1 MTPDQSAPPVQP
13 DLKSPPATTV
23 IARIRR
29 LMPYFG
35 TYPGTWLLVAVS
47 AVVGAAS
54 EPLIPALLKPLLDR
68 GFQQGTLEIWTV
80 PVALILLFGVRGLAG
95 YISQI
100 GLSKITNRGLQNM
113 RHAMFN
119 KILVADLKL
128 FSGQTSSALT
138 NTLVYE
144 VQTGAVMLVNSI
156 LSLVRNGLTLLAL
169 VGYLFYLNWKLTLI
183 VAAIF
188 PAVALVMRVL
198 TGRVHRLT
206 QASQEATDKLA
217 YVVEENVL
225 AHRDIRLYSAQQS
238 QSERF
243 SQLGE
248 ALRHLAMKSTVA
260 GAAMTPMTQML
271 AAVALSA
278 VISVAL
284 VQSASS
290 GTSVGGFVAFV
301 TAMLMIIA
309 PIRQLSEV
317 SSPITRGLVALER
330 GLSLIEETPSEIEGN
345 FSKPHAAGDICFQQ
359 VSVRYPSSST
369 LAIEDLDLNVMSGE
383 TVALVGSSGSG
394 KTTLANLLPRFV
406 DVCSGQVLLDGH
418 DVRDWSLQALRSQI
432 AFVSQSVVM
441 LNDSIL
447 ANVALGME
455 SYGPHAQ
462 ALQTREAVLRVTA
475 THTRKGALELLSR
488 EIAPAGTSWAPG
500 TTGAGSGRASVSP
513 SIRQYAFLLSK
524 TCLSARVELDGEPLT
539 AGSAQASRIARDA
552 GDKGDNA
559 GSATQ
564 PMVDHPSAIDDG
576 ANTGD
581 TIEVPLIRLA
591 WARSGDKGDMS
602 NIGVIARRPAL
613 LPLLRAWLT
622 EARVAAFLA
631 HLVKG
636 RVTRY
641 EVPGIDAFNF
651 VCEQALDGGG
661 MASLRNDPLGKG
673 MAQILLSMPL
683 RVPTS
688 LLAGI

>member
-455 SYGPHAQ
+455 INRDRVTQCLHAANLAQ
-462 ALQTREAVLRVTA
+462 LVQDLPQGIDTIVGHNATQLSGGQRQRLAIARALYKDAPVLILDEATSALDTESERAVQDALQKLMQNRTTLVIAHRLSTVMHADRIVVMNAGQIVETG
-475 THTRKGALELLSR
+475 THQDLIEKNGPYARLYKLGLH
-488 EIAPAGTSWAPG
+488 
-500 TTGAGSGRASVSP
+500 GSDEVDMPVASV
-513 SIRQYAFLLSK
+513 
-524 TCLSARVELDGEPLT
+524 
-539 AGSAQASRIARDA
+539 
-552 GDKGDNA
+552 
-559 GSATQ
+559 
-564 PMVDHPSAIDDG
+564 
-576 ANTGD
+576 
-581 TIEVPLIRLA
+581 
-591 WARSGDKGDMS
+591 
-602 NIGVIARRPAL
+602 
-613 LPLLRAWLT
+613 
-622 EARVAAFLA
+622 
-631 HLVKG
+631 
-636 RVTRY
+636 
-641 EVPGIDAFNF
+641 
-651 VCEQALDGGG
+651 
-661 MASLRNDPLGKG
+661 
-673 MAQILLSMPL
+673 
-683 RVPTS
+683 
-688 LLAGI
+688 

>member
-54 EPLIPALLKPLLDR
+54 EPMIPALLKPLLDR

-330 GLSLIEETPSEIEGN
+330 GLSLIEEAPSEIEGN
-345 FSKPHAAGDICFQQ
+345 FSKPRAAGDICFQQ

-369 LAIEDLDLNVMSGE
+369 PAIEDLDLNVMSGE

-455 SYGPHAQ
+455 INRDRVTQCLNAANLAQ
-462 ALQTREAVLRVTA
+462 LVQDLPQGIDTIVGHNATQLSGGQRQRLAIARALYKDAPVLILDEATSALDTESERAVQDALQKLMQNRTTLVIAHRLSTVMHADRIVVMNAGQIVETG
-475 THTRKGALELLSR
+475 THQDLIEKNGPYARLYKLGLH
-488 EIAPAGTSWAPG
+488 
-500 TTGAGSGRASVSP
+500 GSDEVDMPVASV
-513 SIRQYAFLLSK
+513 
-524 TCLSARVELDGEPLT
+524 
-539 AGSAQASRIARDA
+539 
-552 GDKGDNA
+552 
-559 GSATQ
+559 
-564 PMVDHPSAIDDG
+564 
-576 ANTGD
+576 
-581 TIEVPLIRLA
+581 
-591 WARSGDKGDMS
+591 
-602 NIGVIARRPAL
+602 
-613 LPLLRAWLT
+613 
-622 EARVAAFLA
+622 
-631 HLVKG
+631 
-636 RVTRY
+636 
-641 EVPGIDAFNF
+641 
-651 VCEQALDGGG
+651 
-661 MASLRNDPLGKG
+661 
-673 MAQILLSMPL
+673 
-683 RVPTS
+683 
-688 LLAGI
+688 